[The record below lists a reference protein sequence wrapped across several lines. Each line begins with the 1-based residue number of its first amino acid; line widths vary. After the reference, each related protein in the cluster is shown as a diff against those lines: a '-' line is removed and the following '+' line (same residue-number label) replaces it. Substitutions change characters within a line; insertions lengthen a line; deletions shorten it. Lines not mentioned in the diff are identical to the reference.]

1 MEAVMLEEKLFRVE
15 EAKGLLTV
23 VKTYLLRVE
32 GDLPAD
38 ERKGLGRLLDEI
50 QVSLDSTPAP
60 LPDNV
65 KPWPTLRP

>member
-1 MEAVMLEEKLFRVE
+1 MLNEEKLFRVE
-15 EAKGLLTV
+15 EAQGLLNV

-50 QVSLDSTPAP
+50 QVSLESRPAP
-60 LPDNV
+60 RPDNV
-65 KPWPTLRP
+65 HPWPTLRP